1 MSGINRIIDHTLL
14 KVTATSAQVIQL
26 CNEAKE
32 YQFASVCIPPSYVSL
47 ASTQLAE
54 SNVKVCT
61 VIGFPLGYNNTSV
74 KIFEAKKA
82 IAEGAEELDYVLNI
96 AQLKNGN
103 FEAIEVEMQEFAELK
118 KDHPDLI
125 IKVILETCYLTK
137 EEIVQVCRLAK
148 QAGIDFVK
156 TSTGFGTGGATIEDV
171 QLMRQ
176 TVGTKIGVK
185 ASGGVR
191 TIKDAEVMIKAGAN
205 RIGTSNGVGIVSG
218 NRSVESNY

>member
-14 KVTATSAQVIQL
+14 MATATSAQVIQL

-32 YQFASVCIPPSYVSL
+32 YQFASVCIPPNYVSL
-47 ASTQLAE
+47 ASSQLAE
-54 SNVKVCT
+54 SDVKVCT